1 MVKEVFMIS
10 KEILDQALKL
20 KPVDKIILIDGLIKS
35 LDQPDRSID
44 EIWAVE
50 AERRLMAYRSG
61 KLEGVPL
68 EEIFKNE

>member
-1 MVKEVFMIS
+1 MSS

>member
-1 MVKEVFMIS
+1 LVKEVFMIS

>member
-1 MVKEVFMIS
+1 MSS

-20 KPVDKIILIDGLIKS
+20 QPAEKLILIDGLIKS
-35 LDQPDRSID
+35 LDQPDSSID
-44 EIWAVE
+44 ELWAEE

-61 KLEGVPL
+61 KLEGIPL

>member
-1 MVKEVFMIS
+1 MIS